1 MPLRFNQ
8 LLVDAGI
15 DPSEVRLLRHQ
26 PILPNRKHL
35 LDLWHADAQGF
46 EDYQALQERSKRAF
60 FDHRYWASF
69 IGTWDGRTV
78 FAGLWAVEGYDP
90 VDTDILVPLAGDV
103 AQAGTADRYRVN
115 RIAAFDIFAGRLFI
129 DWGGG
134 ASGKRA
140 WVQRADLQNKRISA
154 LLEQA
159 IERPFPGYLA
169 FGEALSA
176 LGAIPHAWVQRLSEE
191 RGIYLLACPE
201 AGWLY
206 TGSAT
211 GVGGFWARWA
221 EYRANGHGGN
231 LGLKDVDTSKVN
243 VAILQV
249 AGSADSADD
258 ILAMEEVWKA
268 KLQTRT
274 FGRNRN

>member
-1 MPLRFNQ
+1 MDAFEPVDGDIVVPL
-8 LLVDAGI
+8 DGCTASAGT
-15 DPSEVRLLRHQ
+15 
-26 PILPNRKHL
+26 
-35 LDLWHADAQGF
+35 LD
-46 EDYQALQERSKRAF
+46 
-60 FDHRYWASF
+60 RYA
-69 IGTWDGRTV
+69 IARVTV
-78 FAGLWAVEGYDP
+78 FDP
-90 VDTDILVPLAGDV
+90 
-103 AQAGTADRYRVN
+103 
-115 RIAAFDIFAGRLFI
+115 FAGRLFV

-140 WVQRADLQNKRISA
+140 WVQRAGIQDKPISA
-154 LLEQA
+154 LLENA

-176 LGAIPHAWVQRLSEE
+176 LGDIPPAWIGRLSEV
-191 RGIYLLACPE
+191 RGIYLLACPD

-211 GVGGFWARWA
+211 GADGFWARWA
-221 EYRANGHGGN
+221 EYRTNGHGGN

-258 ILAMEEVWKA
+258 ILAMEEVWKV
-268 KLQTRT
+268 KLQSRT